1 MLTTSVGA
9 VSRGLDTDV
18 KGLPVVLYNAAGF
31 EVSDVVEVTL
41 PLEGSKFT
49 VYDHKGVRVPSQV
62 LGTQQ
67 GRRGC

>member
-49 VYDHKGVRVPSQV
+49 VYDHKGVRFPRRCSARSR
-62 LGTQQ
+62 